1 MKLIAGLGNPGKKYS
16 KNRHNLGFL
25 ILEAFAFSY
34 GLSWKFSPDWLCYF
48 VKTTDYVLVKP
59 NTFMNK
65 SGEAVRIVSNY
76 FDIKSDDILV
86 VHDDLDI
93 PFGKTRLV
101 FNGLSAGH
109 KGVESAIE
117 SLGTVGF
124 GRVRVGIG
132 RPSLKASTDAK
143 ALADRS
149 DGKLPLNTTD
159 PAGYVLEDFSKDEE
173 EELPLIVKKCIETI
187 KSYLDDGIEATMNK
201 FN

>member
-1 MKLIAGLGNPGKKYS
+1 M
-16 KNRHNLGFL
+16 GFL
-25 ILEAFAFSY
+25 VLEALALSC
-34 GLSWKFSPDWLCYF
+34 GLTWKFSPDWLCYF

-65 SGEAVRIVSNY
+65 SGEAVRIISNY
-76 FDIKSDDILV
+76 FNIKSDDILV

-93 PFGKTRLV
+93 PFGKTRLA

-117 SLGTVGF
+117 SLGTVDF

-132 RPSLKASTDAK
+132 SPRRASGEVGHPG
-143 ALADRS
+143 
-149 DGKLPLNTTD
+149 DGESAPKKEND
-159 PAGYVLEDFSKDEE
+159 VQRYVLDDFSKDEE
-173 EELPLIVKKCIETI
+173 KELPLIVKKCTEAI
-187 KSYLDDGIEATMNK
+187 KSYLDDGLEATMNK